1 MAVSNRTPFQQ
12 FVKIAKLELITKQ
25 NAQQSKS
32 DHNRQPDDQNIYAK
46 YYYEGLHEEKIYL
59 RFSDA
64 SIKRFDLSKEKDSV
78 FIKQIF
84 QLLVEYFFWASN
96 YGYSSSPTSFFLDPS
111 RSQMY
116 VRRVN
121 DVDYFIFLP
130 SIKLFANYLTSNLA
144 DKKATVNY
152 RLHIYQHLVA
162 GCIIIDR
169 ATADRLVESVA
180 KSPQGTR

>member
-25 NAQQSKS
+25 NMQDKP
-32 DHNRQPDDQNIYAK
+32 DHNRQPDDYNIYAK

-64 SIKRFDLSKEKDSV
+64 SIKRFDLSKEKDSL

-84 QLLVEYFFWASN
+84 QVLVEYFFWASN
-96 YGYSSSPTSFFLDPS
+96 YGYSSSATSFFLDPS

-121 DVDYFIFLP
+121 EVDYFIFLP
-130 SIKLFANYLTSNLA
+130 TIKIFANYLTSNLA

-152 RLHIYQHLVA
+152 RLNIYQHLVPA
-162 GCIIIDR
+162 CSIIDR

-180 KSPQGTR
+180 TSPERAR